1 MTFSL
6 YDILSKV
13 IPGGLIFF
21 ALILVFPIPKDQ
33 LGEATSLIAVYIL
46 GYFVETIAS
55 LVERPIIFKLFG
67 KNPAVKLLEG
77 GKFLHI
83 SLDRKEKLNEI
94 IERDFKEIKD
104 DKLSLFSTFYD
115 VVTKKD
121 YKRVNHFLEHYILSR
136 NILVSF
142 FIGGIIYMSF
152 NFNLTILIFFLV
164 ALIFLFLR
172 TKQRNY
178 YFAKEVIS
186 SYLHGTLKEQEN
198 VIISNN

>member
-21 ALILVFPIPKDQ
+21 AIIAVSPILKNH

-55 LVERPIIFKLFG
+55 LIERPIIFKLFG
-67 KNPAVKLLEG
+67 KNPAIKLLEG

-83 SLDRKEKLNEI
+83 DLDRKEQLNEI
-94 IERDFKEIKD
+94 IEKDFEEIKD
-104 DKLSLFSTFYD
+104 NKLSLFSTFYD
-115 VVTKKD
+115 VINKKE

-136 NILVSF
+136 NILVSSL
-142 FIGGIIYMSF
+142 IGGIIYLSF
-152 NFNLTILIFFLV
+152 NFDIKMLLLFIVI
-164 ALIFLFLR
+164 LIFLFLR

-186 SYLHGTLKEQEN
+186 SYLHEAIKEQKSN
-198 VIISNN
+198 IKIS

>member
-13 IPGGLIFF
+13 IPGGLILFV
-21 ALILVFPIPKDQ
+21 LIAVCPPLKTH
-33 LGEATSLIAVYIL
+33 LGEATSLVAAYIL

-55 LVERPIIFKLFG
+55 LIERPLIFKLFG

-77 GKFLHI
+77 GRFLHI
-83 SLDRKEKLNEI
+83 DLDRIEQLNEI
-94 IERDFKEIKD
+94 IEKDFEEKKD

-115 VVTKKD
+115 IVNKKE

-142 FIGGIIYMSF
+142 LIGGITYLSF
-152 NFNLTILIFFLV
+152 HFDLKMLALFIVVLIL
-164 ALIFLFLR
+164 LFLR

-186 SYLHGTLKEQEN
+186 SYLHEALTKEKN
-198 VIISNN
+198 KIKTD